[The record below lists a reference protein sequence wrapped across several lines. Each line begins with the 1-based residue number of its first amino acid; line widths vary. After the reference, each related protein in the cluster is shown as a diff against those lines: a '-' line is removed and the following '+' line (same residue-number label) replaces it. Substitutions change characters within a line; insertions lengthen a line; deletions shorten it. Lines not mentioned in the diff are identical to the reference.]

1 LNYLPACNVSIIS
14 WCTSRAPTFLLT
26 DIPPKFS
33 PQLKTPT
40 VAISGGKPVT
50 CPVKLSSLAELLVR
64 DLPSYG
70 NRIVQQRRK
79 RSDKIY
85 SSIVTA
91 SAPELQPLPIVSRE
105 YPSQFPQA
113 APTQVFISTLEN
125 QYTGSRSGQIQQ
137 FHWLFLAQ
145 TRQGWRL
152 ANIYTRTGGFPLAN
166 NPISPPI
173 ESSRTIVG
181 EAIRIWLNDCYLGKL
196 RNYGT

>member
-1 LNYLPACNVSIIS
+1 MNYLPACNLSMTS
-14 WCTSRAPTFLLT
+14 WCAPRTTTLLLKRL
-26 DIPPKFS
+26 PPKFS
-33 PQLKTPT
+33 PEFTMPIVALADGKT
-40 VAISGGKPVT
+40 VA
-50 CPVKLSSLAELLVR
+50 CPAKLSSLAELLVR

-70 NRIVQQRRK
+70 NRISQQRRK
-79 RSDKIY
+79 RTDRVY

-125 QYTGSRSGQIQQ
+125 QYTGNRSAQIQQ

-173 ESSRTIVG
+173 ESSHTIVG
-181 EAIRIWLNDCYLGKL
+181 EAIRSWLNDCHLGKL